1 MKTLAF
7 ARENDL
13 KVLPQGELYP
23 EVRAFVKSLVEAQ
36 QTGQAIAHALAYVS
50 TELAL
55 HLAPDP
61 LVACSDITAA
71 IHKAMVDHQNLVVV
85 DDVEGSDEDP
95 DETVEEAQFGIE
107 EGGDEEG
114 ESEELRNL
122 LKSCKGRVH

>member
-1 MKTLAF
+1 M
-7 ARENDL
+7 

-61 LVACSDITAA
+61 LVACTDITAA

-85 DDVEGSDEDP
+85 DDVEGSEEDP
-95 DETVEEAQFGIE
+95 ESEPDPGSESGP
-107 EGGDEEG
+107 DEG
-114 ESEELRNL
+114 EGSGGVVGV
-122 LKSCKGRVH
+122 KGWLH